1 MNKIQDIK
9 IYEGKIIIFPTNS
22 PNSRDERW
30 RRLYKNKGWEG
41 HGEWRE
47 IDSVPHVYGQSPERL
62 TSRPQSHR
70 HHCSNSVTCHGSIII
85 IANNKPTRR
94 GHGNRNI
101 SIELNGLISKD
112 HRQQGMNRIVKDVIP
127 HPLSTWNYLSL
138 PKLKPKPRE
147 RVRETKWT

>member
-47 IDSVPHVYGQSPERL
+47 IDSVPYVYG
-62 TSRPQSHR
+62 
-70 HHCSNSVTCHGSIII
+70 
-85 IANNKPTRR
+85 
-94 GHGNRNI
+94 
-101 SIELNGLISKD
+101 
-112 HRQQGMNRIVKDVIP
+112 
-127 HPLSTWNYLSL
+127 
-138 PKLKPKPRE
+138 
-147 RVRETKWT
+147 